1 MILLAY
7 WRSGLT
13 QYPLKVSFTGSNP
26 VAMTRIEIFDE
37 IIQKNSKKIFTI
49 LKKLYNINK
58 YEKICTKVNILAV
71 SQHAISCIT

>member
-37 IIQKNSKKIFTI
+37 IIQKNSKKNIYNF
-49 LKKLYNINK
+49 KK
-58 YEKICTKVNILAV
+58 AV
-71 SQHAISCIT
+71 